1 MTPRGPKDQGAV
13 MSSHL
18 NVGLAGTHAW
28 REALGNAGA
37 VPLYLYRHNG
47 ASVPKSVKQGVST
60 AT

>member
-1 MTPRGPKDQGAV
+1 